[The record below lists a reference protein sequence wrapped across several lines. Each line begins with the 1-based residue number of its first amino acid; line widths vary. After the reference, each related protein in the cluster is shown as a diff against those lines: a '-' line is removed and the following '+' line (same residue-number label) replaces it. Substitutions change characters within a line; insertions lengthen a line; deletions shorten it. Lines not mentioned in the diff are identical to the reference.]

1 MAIAHSAT
9 GNMTEARAQRYRTMR
24 KVSVVGALVNTLL
37 AVFKLIGG
45 WLTQSQALIADG
57 LHSFADLATD
67 ALVVIAARHSNQAA
81 DENHPYGHARIETAA
96 TVVLGIVLIATG
108 LGIAFDAAQRLLEP
122 ERLLHPGPLALLFAA
137 SSILANEWLYRYTLH
152 VARRIKSA
160 LLKANAWHH
169 RADAISSI
177 VVLIGIGGTLL
188 GLETLDA
195 FAAIAVALMIIKIGW
210 EQAWQAI
217 QELVDTGLE
226 PEQLA
231 TIRAAIADV
240 DGVRDLHMLRTR
252 RMGGEALVDVHVQVD
267 PRLSVSEGHQI
278 GEFVRLRLVDSID
291 EVSDVTVHID
301 PEDDADS
308 HLCVGLPLRREVLE
322 ELHRRWRP
330 VLDPVLL
337 KSVDLHYLTGR
348 IDIDV
353 VISLDAVEDLP
364 RARSLAEQLRQS
376 LSDLPTIGTLH
387 VNFG

>member
-1 MAIAHSAT
+1 MAAAGSVPGT
-9 GNMTEARAQRYRTMR
+9 MTEARARRYRAMR

-45 WLTQSQALIADG
+45 WFTQSQALIADG

-81 DENHPYGHARIETAA
+81 DENHPYGHARIETAV
-96 TVVLGIVLIATG
+96 TVALGAVLIATG
-108 LGIAFDAAQRLLEP
+108 LGIAIDAAQRLIEP
-122 ERLLHPGPLALLFAA
+122 GRLLQPGALAMAIAGL
-137 SSILANEWLYRYTLH
+137 SILANEWLYRYTLR
-152 VARRIKSA
+152 VARRVNSA

-169 RADAISSI
+169 RTDAISSI
-177 VVLIGIGGTLL
+177 VVLIGVGGTLL

-195 FAAIAVALMIIKIGW
+195 FAAIAVGLMIIKIGW
-210 EQAWQAI
+210 DQSWQAI
-217 QELVDTGLE
+217 RELVDTGLE
-226 PEQLA
+226 PEQLES
-231 TIRAAIADV
+231 IRAAIADV

-308 HLCVGLPLRREVLE
+308 HLCIGLPLRREVLA

-330 VLDPVLL
+330 ILDPVLL
-337 KSVDLHYLTGR
+337 KSVDLHYLSGR
-348 IDIDV
+348 IDIDA
-353 VISLDAVEDLP
+353 VIALDAVDDL
-364 RARSLAEQLRQS
+364 AQAHHLAEQLRQA
-376 LSDLPTIGTLH
+376 LRDLPSVGVLN
-387 VNFG
+387 VQFG

>member
-1 MAIAHSAT
+1 MAAAGSVPGT
-9 GNMTEARAQRYRTMR
+9 MTEARARRYRAMR

-45 WLTQSQALIADG
+45 WFTQSQALIADG

-81 DENHPYGHARIETAA
+81 DENHPYGHARIETAV
-96 TVVLGIVLIATG
+96 TVALGAVLIATG
-108 LGIAFDAAQRLLEP
+108 LGIAIDAAQRLIEP
-122 ERLLHPGPLALLFAA
+122 GRLLQPGALAMAIAGL
-137 SSILANEWLYRYTLH
+137 SILANEWLYRYTLR
-152 VARRIKSA
+152 VARRVNSA

-169 RADAISSI
+169 RTDAISSI
-177 VVLIGIGGTLL
+177 VVLIGVGGTLL

-195 FAAIAVALMIIKIGW
+195 FAAIAVGLMIIKIGW
-210 EQAWQAI
+210 DQSWQAI
-217 QELVDTGLE
+217 RELVDTGLE
-226 PEQLA
+226 PEQLES
-231 TIRAAIADV
+231 IRAAIADV

-308 HLCVGLPLRREVLE
+308 HLCIGLPLRREVLA

-330 VLDPVLL
+330 ILDPVLL
-337 KSVDLHYLTGR
+337 KSVDLHYLSGR
-348 IDIDV
+348 IDIDA
-353 VISLDAVEDLP
+353 VIALDAVDDLAQ
-364 RARSLAEQLRQS
+364 ARHLAGQLRQA
-376 LSDLPTIGTLH
+376 LRDLPSVGVLN
-387 VNFG
+387 VRFG